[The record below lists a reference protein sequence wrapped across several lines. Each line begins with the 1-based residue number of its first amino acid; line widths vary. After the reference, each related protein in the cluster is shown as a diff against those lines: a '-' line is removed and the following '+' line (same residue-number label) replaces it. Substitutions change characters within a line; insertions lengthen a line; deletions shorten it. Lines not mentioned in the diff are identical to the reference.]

1 MRPVAKSVWTFVVI
15 IIIIII
21 IIGCCDSSDLQRLP
35 KRLDTDEA
43 L

>member
-1 MRPVAKSVWTFVVI
+1 MRPVAKSLWTIVV
-15 IIIIII
+15 IIIII
-21 IIGCCDSSDLQRLP
+21 IIGCCGSSDLQRLP

>member
-1 MRPVAKSVWTFVVI
+1 MRPVAKSLWTFVVI
-15 IIIIII
+15 IIIII
-21 IIGCCDSSDLQRLP
+21 GCCGSSDLQRLP